1 MKSEHLLNAEKI
13 ARDATALAERE
24 RVRDAVA
31 ETIRNE
37 TKPGGMIYE
46 HCKGRVTLGV
56 DDFFIARAGVAH
68 IGGAVMK
75 SGIHEEDPNIQV
87 LEQLRKVMRVPDGEN
102 IVTHAKILR
111 ALADALIDLQNS
123 TFC

>member
-13 ARDATALAERE
+13 ARDVAAISELE

-37 TKPGGMIYE
+37 TKPGSMIYE
-46 HCKGRVTLGV
+46 L
-56 DDFFIARAGVAH
+56 
-68 IGGAVMK
+68 GGAVMK
-75 SGIHEEDPNIQV
+75 SGINAEDPNVRV

-111 ALADALIDLQNS
+111 ALADALIYLQK
-123 TFC
+123 

>member
-13 ARDATALAERE
+13 AREAKALAERE
-24 RVRDAVA
+24 RVRDTVA

-68 IGGAVMK
+68 IGGVVMK
-75 SGIHEEDPNIQV
+75 SGIHSDDPNAQV

-102 IVTHAKILR
+102 IVTHAKVLR
-111 ALADALIDLQNS
+111 ALADALIGLQK
-123 TFC
+123 